1 MTFAQPQLLWLLLAP
16 AALLVATLLPA
27 RSAAA
32 LAHPK
37 IARARLSAS
46 SFQLLSAT
54 KNILGARLFLLPLAL
69 AALVLAL
76 ARPQGRTLATPT
88 ITESRDVLV
97 AVDVSRSMLA
107 DDLPPNRL
115 TRARLLVRTLAD
127 ELKGERLGLLPF
139 AGTAFLQC
147 PLSADYD
154 IFRTFLEELG
164 PDLIPAGG
172 SDFAGLLTAA
182 DEAFG
187 PATGSSPDAPATAD
201 RYLIILSD
209 GEAQDDTWKPLAQK
223 LVARGVRVIAL
234 GLGTSAGAMV
244 PDGKGGLVKDARGA
258 AVLSR
263 LDASTL
269 QELARLSDGAYRDAS
284 AWIDLPALLKET
296 VSRGRTART
305 TTDTAPRREE
315 LFTWFLAPALAL
327 LAAALLRE
335 FPATPRARQLRP
347 PALPVAALLLG
358 LFVLP
363 SSPTPARAAEAPPPA
378 DPLVS
383 LVGQLASAPEL
394 AAPDLARLATVTA
407 DQGEKASP
415 QSPAPPKG
423 ALQDALAAVNQGAA
437 LDPSAADWKAL
448 RSRLDALLNPPKP
461 PPQDSK
467 SDPSK
472 DPQKSDQNQSS
483 SDQNQSSDQK
493 SNDPKKSDPKDTS
506 GSPDQKSS
514 SNPDNK
520 DASSSSSS
528 SSSESSSSG
537 PGEPKDPKA
546 PASPP
551 PADSKA
557 LGDLSNKSDPAK
569 PTPAPSSDDG
579 KTPPETPEPT
589 QRAGGVST
597 SGQPSEAAS
606 VSAAAT
612 SADPA
617 LAAPRQRLDR
627 VRSAD
632 APARLYQLM
641 QEAETPPDAESRAAA
656 RKRDW

>member
-1 MTFAQPQLLWLLLAP
+1 MTFAHPQLLWLLLAP
-16 AALLVATLLPA
+16 AALLLAHLLPA
-27 RSAAA
+27 RTAAA
-32 LAHPK
+32 VSHPK
-37 IARARLSAS
+37 IPRARLSAS
-46 SFQLLSAT
+46 SFQLLTGT
-54 KNILGARLFLLPLAL
+54 KNSLAARLILLPLAL

-88 ITESRDVLV
+88 VTESRDVLV

-154 IFRTFLEELG
+154 IFRTFLDELG

-172 SDFAGLLTAA
+172 SNYNALLTAA
-182 DEAFG
+182 EEAFG

-209 GEAQDDTWKPLAQK
+209 GEAQDDTWKPLAEK

-234 GLGTSAGAMV
+234 GLGTPAGAMV
-244 PDGKGGLVKDARGA
+244 PDGKGGLIKDDRGA

-269 QELARLSDGAYRDAS
+269 QELARLSDGTYRDAS
-284 AWIDLPALLKET
+284 TWIDLPALLKET

-315 LFTWFLAPALAL
+315 LFAWFLAPALAL

-335 FPATPRARQLRP
+335 FPVTPRARQLRP
-347 PALPVAALLLG
+347 PALPVAAAVLG
-358 LFVLP
+358 LFLLP
-363 SSPTPARAAEAPPPA
+363 TSPSTVRAAEAPPSPA
-378 DPLVS
+378 PDPLVA
-383 LVGQLASAPEL
+383 LVGQLAAASDL
-394 AAPDLARLATVTA
+394 AAPDLARLATLTA
-407 DQGEKASP
+407 DQGEKATP

-437 LDPSAADWKAL
+437 LDPSAADWKSL

-467 SDPSK
+467 SDQS
-472 DPQKSDQNQSS
+472 QNQEQSDQNQSS
-483 SDQNQSSDQK
+483 PDSKSSSDQK
-493 SNDPKKSDPKDTS
+493 SNDAQKSDPKDSS
-506 GSPDQKSS
+506 GSPDQDSS
-514 SNPDNK
+514 SNRDPK
-520 DASSSSSS
+520 DPGSSSSSA
-528 SSSESSSSG
+528 SSSG
-537 PGEPKDPKA
+537 AEEPNDPNAPGSSA
-546 PASPP
+546 PT
-551 PADSKA
+551 DSKP
-557 LGDLSNKSDPAK
+557 LGDLSSQSNP
-569 PTPAPSSDDG
+569 
-579 KTPPETPEPT
+579 TPPETSPDSDSAATPPESPEPT
-589 QRAGGVST
+589 QRAGGVSA
-597 SGQPSEAAS
+597 SGQPTDS
-606 VSAAAT
+606 SAT
-612 SADPA
+612 LSADPA
-617 LAAPRQRLDR
+617 LAAPLQRLDR

-641 QEAETPPDAESRAAA
+641 QESESPPDAESRAAT

>member
-1 MTFAQPQLLWLLLAP
+1 MTFAHPTLFWLLLAP
-16 AALLVATLLPA
+16 AALLLASLQAARATTTATL
-27 RSAAA
+27 
-32 LAHPK
+32 PK
-37 IARARLSAS
+37 ITRARLSAN
-46 SFQLLSAT
+46 SFQLLRSAQ
-54 KNILGARLFLLPLAL
+54 NSLNPRPVLLAFTLAS
-69 AALVLAL
+69 LVLAL

-154 IFRTFLEELG
+154 IFRTFLDELG

-172 SDFAGLLTAA
+172 SNYNALLTAA
-182 DEAFG
+182 EEAFG
-187 PATGSSPDAPATAD
+187 PATGSSPEAPATAD

-209 GEAQDDTWKPLAQK
+209 GEAQDDTWKPLADK
-223 LVARGVRVIAL
+223 LAARGVRVIAL
-234 GLGTSAGAMV
+234 GLGTAAGAMV
-244 PDGKGGLVKDARGA
+244 PDGKGGLVKDTRGA

-269 QELARLSDGAYRDAS
+269 QELARLSDGTYRDAS
-284 AWIDLPALLKET
+284 AWIDLPALLQET

-305 TTDTAPRREE
+305 TTETAPRREE
-315 LFTWFLAPALAL
+315 LFAWFLAPALAL

-335 FPATPRARQLRP
+335 FPVTPRPRTLRP
-347 PALPVAALLLG
+347 PATTAATLVLALLG
-358 LFVLP
+358 LP
-363 SSPTPARAAEAPPPA
+363 HTPAPSRAAEPPPPT
-378 DPLVS
+378 DPLVA
-383 LVGQLASAPEL
+383 LVGQLATAPDL
-394 AAPDLARLATVTA
+394 AAPDLARLATLTA
-407 DQGEKASP
+407 DQAENATP

-437 LDPSAADWKAL
+437 LDPAAADWKSL

-461 PPQDSK
+461 PPQDSQ

-472 DPQKSDQNQSS
+472 NQEQSDQNQPSP
-483 SDQNQSSDQK
+483 DKNQSSGQKPNEPQK
-493 SNDPKKSDPKDTS
+493 SEPKDSS
-506 GSPDQKSS
+506 GSPDPK
-514 SNPDNK
+514 
-520 DASSSSSS
+520 SSSSSQPQDSGSDS
-528 SSSESSSSG
+528 SSNST
-537 PGEPKDPKA
+537 EPPDPKGKDASA
-546 PASPP
+546 PT
-551 PADSKA
+551 DSQP
-557 LGDLSNKSDPAK
+557 LGDLSPNTDPA
-569 PTPAPSSDDG
+569 PPSPSASEPPPA
-579 KTPPETPEPT
+579 TPEPT

-597 SGQPSEAAS
+597 SGKPEGESS
-606 VSAAAT
+606 SAAT
-612 SADPA
+612 SADPS
-617 LAAPRQRLDR
+617 LSVPHQRLDR

-641 QEAETPPDAESRAAA
+641 QEAETPPDAESAAAA

>member
-1 MTFAQPQLLWLLLAP
+1 MTFAHPQLLWLLLAP
-16 AALLVATLLPA
+16 AALLLAHLLPA
-27 RSAAA
+27 RTAAA
-32 LAHPK
+32 VSHPK
-37 IARARLSAS
+37 IPRARLSAS
-46 SFQLLSAT
+46 SFQLLTGT
-54 KNILGARLFLLPLAL
+54 KNALAARLILLPLAL

-76 ARPQGRTLATPT
+76 SRPQGRTLATPT
-88 ITESRDVLV
+88 VTESRDVLV

-154 IFRTFLEELG
+154 IFRTFLDELG

-172 SDFAGLLTAA
+172 SNYNALLTAA
-182 DEAFG
+182 EEAFG

-209 GEAQDDTWKPLAQK
+209 GEAQDDTWKPLAEK

-234 GLGTSAGAMV
+234 GLGTPAGAMV
-244 PDGKGGLVKDARGA
+244 PDGKGGLIKDERGA

-269 QELARLSDGAYRDAS
+269 QELARLSDGTYRDAS

-315 LFTWFLAPALAL
+315 LFAWFLAPALAL

-335 FPATPRARQLRP
+335 VPVTPRARQLRP
-347 PALPVAALLLG
+347 PAIPVAAAVLG
-358 LFVLP
+358 LFLLP
-363 SSPTPARAAEAPPPA
+363 PSPSTVRAAEAPPSPA
-378 DPLVS
+378 PDPLVT
-383 LVGQLASAPEL
+383 LVGQLASAPDL
-394 AAPDLARLATVTA
+394 AAPDLARLATLTA

-423 ALQDALAAVNQGAA
+423 ALQDALAAVNLGAA
-437 LDPSAADWKAL
+437 LDPSAADWKSL

-467 SDPSK
+467 SDQS
-472 DPQKSDQNQSS
+472 QNQEKSDQNQSS
-483 SDQNQSSDQK
+483 PDSKSSSDQK
-493 SNDPKKSDPKDTS
+493 SNNAQKSDPKDSS
-506 GSPDQKSS
+506 GSPDQDSSANRDPKS
-514 SNPDNK
+514 PG
-520 DASSSSSS
+520 SSSSSPS
-528 SSSESSSSG
+528 S
-537 PGEPKDPKA
+537 PGAEEPKDPNA
-546 PASPP
+546 PGSSAPT
-551 PADSKA
+551 DSKPI
-557 LGDLSNKSDPAK
+557 GDLSSQSN
-569 PTPAPSSDDG
+569 PTPPPTSPDSAAAP
-579 KTPPETPEPT
+579 PEPT
-589 QRAGGVST
+589 QRAGGVSA
-597 SGQPSEAAS
+597 SGQPADG
-606 VSAAAT
+606 SAT
-612 SADPA
+612 VSADPA
-617 LAAPRQRLDR
+617 LAAPLQRLDR

-641 QEAETPPDAESRAAA
+641 QESESPPDAESRAAT

>member
-1 MTFAQPQLLWLLLAP
+1 VTFAHPQLLWLLLAP
-16 AALLVATLLPA
+16 AALLLAHLLPA
-27 RSAAA
+27 RTAAA
-32 LAHPK
+32 VSHPK
-37 IARARLSAS
+37 IPRARLSAS
-46 SFQLLSAT
+46 SFQLLTGT
-54 KNILGARLFLLPLAL
+54 KNSLAARLILLPLAL

-88 ITESRDVLV
+88 VTESRDVLV

-154 IFRTFLEELG
+154 IFRTFLDELG

-172 SDFAGLLTAA
+172 SNYNALLTAA
-182 DEAFG
+182 EEAFG

-209 GEAQDDTWKPLAQK
+209 GEAQDDTWKPLAEK

-234 GLGTSAGAMV
+234 GLGTPAGAMV
-244 PDGKGGLVKDARGA
+244 PDGKGGLVKDERGA

-269 QELARLSDGAYRDAS
+269 QELARLSDGTYRDAS
-284 AWIDLPALLKET
+284 TWIDLPALLKET

-315 LFTWFLAPALAL
+315 LFAWFLAPALAL

-335 FPATPRARQLRP
+335 FPVTPRARQLRP
-347 PALPVAALLLG
+347 PALPVAAAVLG
-358 LFVLP
+358 LFLLP
-363 SSPTPARAAEAPPPA
+363 TSPSTVRAAEAPPSPA
-378 DPLVS
+378 PDPLVA
-383 LVGQLASAPEL
+383 LVGQLAAASDL
-394 AAPDLARLATVTA
+394 AAPDLARLATLTA
-407 DQGEKASP
+407 DQGEKATP

-437 LDPSAADWKAL
+437 LDPSAADWKSL

-467 SDPSK
+467 SDQS
-472 DPQKSDQNQSS
+472 QNQEQSDQNQSS
-483 SDQNQSSDQK
+483 PDSKSSSDPK
-493 SNDPKKSDPKDTS
+493 SNDAQKSDPKNSS
-506 GSPDQKSS
+506 GSPDQDSS
-514 SNPDNK
+514 SNRDPK
-520 DASSSSSS
+520 DPGSSSSSA
-528 SSSESSSSG
+528 SSSG
-537 PGEPKDPKA
+537 AEEPNDPNAPGSSA
-546 PASPP
+546 PT
-551 PADSKA
+551 DSKP
-557 LGDLSNKSDPAK
+557 LGDLSSQSNP
-569 PTPAPSSDDG
+569 
-579 KTPPETPEPT
+579 TPPETSPDSDSAATPPESPEPT
-589 QRAGGVST
+589 QRAGGVSA
-597 SGQPSEAAS
+597 SGQPADG
-606 VSAAAT
+606 SAT
-612 SADPA
+612 VSADPA
-617 LAAPRQRLDR
+617 LAAPLQRLDR

-641 QEAETPPDAESRAAA
+641 QESESPPDVESRAAT

>member
-1 MTFAQPQLLWLLLAP
+1 MTFAHPQLLWLLLAP
-16 AALLVATLLPA
+16 AALLLAHLLPA
-27 RSAAA
+27 RTAAA
-32 LAHPK
+32 VSHPK
-37 IARARLSAS
+37 IPRARLSAS
-46 SFQLLSAT
+46 SFQLLTGT
-54 KNILGARLFLLPLAL
+54 KNSLAARLILLPLAL

-88 ITESRDVLV
+88 VTESRDVLV

-154 IFRTFLEELG
+154 IFRTFLDELG

-172 SDFAGLLTAA
+172 SNYNALLTAA
-182 DEAFG
+182 EEAFG

-209 GEAQDDTWKPLAQK
+209 GEAQDDTWKPLAEK

-234 GLGTSAGAMV
+234 GLGTPAGAMV
-244 PDGKGGLVKDARGA
+244 PDGKGGLIKDERGA

-269 QELARLSDGAYRDAS
+269 QELARLSDGTYRDAS

-315 LFTWFLAPALAL
+315 LFAWFLAPALAL
-327 LAAALLRE
+327 LDAALLRE
-335 FPATPRARQLRP
+335 FPVTPRARQLRP
-347 PALPVAALLLG
+347 PALPVAAAVLG
-358 LFVLP
+358 LFLLP
-363 SSPTPARAAEAPPPA
+363 TSPSTVRAAEAPPSPA
-378 DPLVS
+378 PDPLVA
-383 LVGQLASAPEL
+383 LVGQLAAASDL
-394 AAPDLARLATVTA
+394 AAPDLARLATLTA
-407 DQGEKASP
+407 DQGEKATP

-437 LDPSAADWKAL
+437 LDPSAADWKSL

-467 SDPSK
+467 SDQS
-472 DPQKSDQNQSS
+472 QNQEQSDQNQSS
-483 SDQNQSSDQK
+483 PDSKSSSDPK
-493 SNDPKKSDPKDTS
+493 SNDAEKSDPKDSS
-506 GSPDQKSS
+506 GSPDQDSS
-514 SNPDNK
+514 SNRDPK
-520 DASSSSSS
+520 DPGSSSSSAS
-528 SSSESSSSG
+528 S
-537 PGEPKDPKA
+537 PGAEEPKDPNA
-546 PASPP
+546 PGSSAPT
-551 PADSKA
+551 DSKP
-557 LGDLSNKSDPAK
+557 LGDLSSQSNP
-569 PTPAPSSDDG
+569 
-579 KTPPETPEPT
+579 TPPETSPDSASAATPPESPEPT
-589 QRAGGVST
+589 QRAGGVSA
-597 SGQPSEAAS
+597 SGQPTDS
-606 VSAAAT
+606 SAT
-612 SADPA
+612 LSADPA

-641 QEAETPPDAESRAAA
+641 QEAESPPDAESRAAT
-656 RKRDW
+656 RKSDW

>member
-1 MTFAQPQLLWLLLAP
+1 VTFAHPQLLWLLLAP
-16 AALLVATLLPA
+16 AALLLAHLLPA
-27 RSAAA
+27 RTAAA
-32 LAHPK
+32 VSHPK
-37 IARARLSAS
+37 IPRARLSAS
-46 SFQLLSAT
+46 SFQLLTGT
-54 KNILGARLFLLPLAL
+54 KNSLAARLILLPLAL

-88 ITESRDVLV
+88 VTESRDVLV

-154 IFRTFLEELG
+154 IFRTFLDELG

-172 SDFAGLLTAA
+172 SNYNALLTAA
-182 DEAFG
+182 EEAFG

-209 GEAQDDTWKPLAQK
+209 GEAQDDTWKPLAEK

-234 GLGTSAGAMV
+234 GLGTPAGAMV
-244 PDGKGGLVKDARGA
+244 PDGKGGLIKDDRGA

-269 QELARLSDGAYRDAS
+269 QELARLSDGTYRDAS
-284 AWIDLPALLKET
+284 TWIDLPALLKET

-315 LFTWFLAPALAL
+315 LFAWFLAPALAL

-335 FPATPRARQLRP
+335 FPVTPRARQLRP
-347 PALPVAALLLG
+347 PALPVAAAVLG
-358 LFVLP
+358 LFLLP
-363 SSPTPARAAEAPPPA
+363 TSPSTVRAAEAPPSPA
-378 DPLVS
+378 PDPLVT
-383 LVGQLASAPEL
+383 LVGQLASAPDL
-394 AAPDLARLATVTA
+394 AAPDLARLATLTA

-437 LDPSAADWKAL
+437 LDPSAADWKSL

-467 SDPSK
+467 SDQS
-472 DPQKSDQNQSS
+472 QNQEQSDQNQSS
-483 SDQNQSSDQK
+483 PDSKSSSDPK
-493 SNDPKKSDPKDTS
+493 SNDAQKSDPKDSS
-506 GSPDQKSS
+506 GSPDQDSS
-514 SNPDNK
+514 SNRDPK
-520 DASSSSSS
+520 DPGSSSSSA
-528 SSSESSSSG
+528 SSSG
-537 PGEPKDPKA
+537 AEEPNDPNAPGSSA
-546 PASPP
+546 PT
-551 PADSKA
+551 DSKP
-557 LGDLSNKSDPAK
+557 LGDLSSQSNP
-569 PTPAPSSDDG
+569 
-579 KTPPETPEPT
+579 TPPETSPDSDSAATPPESPEPT
-589 QRAGGVST
+589 QRAGGVSA
-597 SGQPSEAAS
+597 SGQPTDS
-606 VSAAAT
+606 SAT
-612 SADPA
+612 LSADPA
-617 LAAPRQRLDR
+617 LAAPLQRLDR

-641 QEAETPPDAESRAAA
+641 QESESPPDAESRAAT

>member
-1 MTFAQPQLLWLLLAP
+1 VTFAHPQLLWLLLAP
-16 AALLVATLLPA
+16 AALLLAHLLPA
-27 RSAAA
+27 RTAAA
-32 LAHPK
+32 VSHPK
-37 IARARLSAS
+37 IPRARLSAS
-46 SFQLLSAT
+46 SFQLLTGT
-54 KNILGARLFLLPLAL
+54 KNSLAARLILLPLAL

-88 ITESRDVLV
+88 VTESRDVLV

-154 IFRTFLEELG
+154 IFRTFLDELG

-172 SDFAGLLTAA
+172 SNYNALLTAA
-182 DEAFG
+182 EEAFG

-209 GEAQDDTWKPLAQK
+209 GEAQDDTWKPLAEK

-234 GLGTSAGAMV
+234 GLGTPAGAMV
-244 PDGKGGLVKDARGA
+244 PDGKGGLIKDDRGA

-269 QELARLSDGAYRDAS
+269 QELARLSDGTYRDAS
-284 AWIDLPALLKET
+284 TWIDLPALLKET

-315 LFTWFLAPALAL
+315 LFAWFLAPALAL

-335 FPATPRARQLRP
+335 FPVTPRARQLRP
-347 PALPVAALLLG
+347 PALPVAAAVLG
-358 LFVLP
+358 LFLLP
-363 SSPTPARAAEAPPPA
+363 TSPSTVRAAEAPPSPA
-378 DPLVS
+378 PDPLVA
-383 LVGQLASAPEL
+383 LVGQLAAASDL
-394 AAPDLARLATVTA
+394 AAPDLARLATLTA
-407 DQGEKASP
+407 DQGEKATP

-437 LDPSAADWKAL
+437 LDPSAADWKSL

-467 SDPSK
+467 SDQS
-472 DPQKSDQNQSS
+472 QNQEQSDQNQSS
-483 SDQNQSSDQK
+483 PDSKSSSDQK
-493 SNDPKKSDPKDTS
+493 SNDAQKSDPKDSS
-506 GSPDQKSS
+506 GSPDQDSS
-514 SNPDNK
+514 SNRDPK
-520 DASSSSSS
+520 DPGSSSSSA
-528 SSSESSSSG
+528 SSSG
-537 PGEPKDPKA
+537 AEEPNDPNAPGSSA
-546 PASPP
+546 PT
-551 PADSKA
+551 DSKP
-557 LGDLSNKSDPAK
+557 LGDLSSQSNP
-569 PTPAPSSDDG
+569 
-579 KTPPETPEPT
+579 TPPETSPDSDSAATPPESPEPT
-589 QRAGGVST
+589 QRAGGVSA
-597 SGQPSEAAS
+597 SGQPTDS
-606 VSAAAT
+606 SAT
-612 SADPA
+612 LSADPA
-617 LAAPRQRLDR
+617 LAAPLQRLDR

-641 QEAETPPDAESRAAA
+641 QESESPPDAESRAAT

>member
-1 MTFAQPQLLWLLLAP
+1 MTFAHPQLLWLLLAP
-16 AALLVATLLPA
+16 AALLLAHLLPA
-27 RSAAA
+27 RTAAA
-32 LAHPK
+32 VSHPK
-37 IARARLSAS
+37 IPRARLSAS
-46 SFQLLSAT
+46 SFQLLTGT
-54 KNILGARLFLLPLAL
+54 KNSLAARLILLPLAL

-88 ITESRDVLV
+88 VTESRDVLV

-154 IFRTFLEELG
+154 IFRTFLDELG

-172 SDFAGLLTAA
+172 SNYNALLTAA
-182 DEAFG
+182 EEAFG

-209 GEAQDDTWKPLAQK
+209 GEAQDDTWKPLAEK

-234 GLGTSAGAMV
+234 GLGTPAGAMV
-244 PDGKGGLVKDARGA
+244 PDGKGGLVKDERGA

-269 QELARLSDGAYRDAS
+269 QELARLSDGTYRDAS

-315 LFTWFLAPALAL
+315 LFAWFLAPALAL

-335 FPATPRARQLRP
+335 FPVTPRARQLRP
-347 PALPVAALLLG
+347 PALPVAAAVLG
-358 LFVLP
+358 LFLLP
-363 SSPTPARAAEAPPPA
+363 TSPSTVRAAEAPPSPA
-378 DPLVS
+378 PDPLVA
-383 LVGQLASAPEL
+383 LVGQLAAASDL
-394 AAPDLARLATVTA
+394 AAPDLARLATLTA
-407 DQGEKASP
+407 DQGEKATP

-437 LDPSAADWKAL
+437 LDPSAADWKSL

-467 SDPSK
+467 SDQS
-472 DPQKSDQNQSS
+472 QNQEQSDQNQSS
-483 SDQNQSSDQK
+483 PDSKSSSDPK
-493 SNDPKKSDPKDTS
+493 SNDAQKSDPKNSS
-506 GSPDQKSS
+506 GSPDQDSS
-514 SNPDNK
+514 SNRDPK
-520 DASSSSSS
+520 DPGSSSSSA
-528 SSSESSSSG
+528 SSSG
-537 PGEPKDPKA
+537 AEEPNDPNAPGSSA
-546 PASPP
+546 PT
-551 PADSKA
+551 DSKP
-557 LGDLSNKSDPAK
+557 LGDLSSQSNP
-569 PTPAPSSDDG
+569 
-579 KTPPETPEPT
+579 TPPETSPDSDSAATPPESPEPT
-589 QRAGGVST
+589 QRAGGVSA
-597 SGQPSEAAS
+597 SGQPADG
-606 VSAAAT
+606 SAT
-612 SADPA
+612 VSADPA
-617 LAAPRQRLDR
+617 LAAPLQRLDR

-641 QEAETPPDAESRAAA
+641 QESESPPDAESRAAT